1 MEAADLSAVVRCVP
15 GRVSGIFRNY
25 KNFVAVHGVGSVGR
39 IATINI
45 IVRSHFKP
53 GTSVKVCR
61 CKVC

>member
-25 KNFVAVHGVGSVGR
+25 KNFVTVHGIGSVGR
-39 IATINI
+39 ITTINI

-61 CKVC
+61 CKVR